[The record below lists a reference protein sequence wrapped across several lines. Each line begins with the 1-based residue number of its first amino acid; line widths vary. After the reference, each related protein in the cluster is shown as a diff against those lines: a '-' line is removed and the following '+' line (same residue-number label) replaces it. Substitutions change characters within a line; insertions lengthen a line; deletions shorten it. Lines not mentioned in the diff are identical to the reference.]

1 MKRIILDTNFLL
13 AVSQFKVDIFSEI
26 ERICH
31 FPYELYILDKSIDE
45 INRIINT
52 PKKKDKAAAKLA
64 LALIKDRI
72 KILKS
77 EGNFVDD
84 ILVSIAD
91 DNTIIATQD
100 KELKQRI
107 KTKIITIKQKKYLAF
122 EHV

>member
-1 MKRIILDTNFLL
+1 MRRIILDTNFLL

-26 ERICH
+26 ERICD
-31 FPYELYILDKSIDE
+31 FPYTLYMLDKSIDE
-45 INRIINT
+45 LNKIIRT

-64 LALIKDRI
+64 LALIKGRI

-77 EGNFVDD
+77 KGSFVDD
-84 ILVSIAD
+84 ILASIAD

-100 KELKQRI
+100 KELKKRI
-107 KTKIITIKQKKYLAF
+107 KTRIITVKQKKYLAF